1 MNLEH
6 LSNQLKTRERL
17 ALEIPGFRH
26 AAVLVAI
33 TLESDPKLILT
44 VRSSDLPTHK
54 GQISFPGGKL
64 EAGETV
70 QAGALR
76 EAYEEVGLEPRA
88 ATVIGLLDDV
98 WTPARFTA
106 TPVVALLE
114 PEAQLERN
122 PGEVA
127 EILRVPI
134 QDLRNLPPRFERRD
148 VPADVMAQIPQRS
161 KRGEVLHYD
170 WSSEA
175 GITHDIWGMTAFV
188 IQHLLEL
195 SHPQATRNQNG
206 PERANL

>member
-1 MNLEH
+1 LNLEH
-6 LSNQLKTRERL
+6 LSTQLKTRERL
-17 ALEIPGFRH
+17 TLEIPGFRH

-33 TLESDPKLILT
+33 TLELNPKLILT

-76 EAYEEVGLEPRA
+76 EAYEEVSLEPNA
-88 ATVIGLLDDV
+88 ARIIGLLDDV

-134 QDLRNLPPRFERRD
+134 QDLQNLKPRRERREL
-148 VPADVMAQIPQRS
+148 PAEFMAQIPQRS
-161 KRGEVLHYD
+161 TRVEILHYD
-170 WSSEA
+170 WTDLNN
-175 GITHDIWGMTAFV
+175 ITHDIWGMTAHV
-188 IQHLLEL
+188 IEHLLEL
-195 SHPQATRNQNG
+195 SHP
-206 PERANL
+206 

>member
-1 MNLEH
+1 LNFEH
-6 LSNQLKTRERL
+6 LIEQLKTRERL

-33 TLESDPKLILT
+33 TLEPDPKLILT

-76 EAYEEVGLEPRA
+76 EAFEEVSLEPNA
-88 ATVIGLLDDV
+88 AKVIGLLDDV

-134 QDLRNLPPRFERRD
+134 HDLQNLEPRREQRQL
-148 VPADVMAQIPQRS
+148 PAEFMAQIPERS
-161 KRGEVLHYD
+161 TRVTVLHYD
-170 WSSEA
+170 WTSDA
-175 GITHDIWGMTAFV
+175 GISYDIWGMTAHV
-188 IQHLLEL
+188 IEHLLEL
-195 SHPQATRNQNG
+195 SHP
-206 PERANL
+206 

>member
-1 MNLEH
+1 LNLEH
-6 LSNQLKTRERL
+6 LVTQLNSRERL

-33 TLESDPKLILT
+33 TLEPDPKLILT
-44 VRSSDLPTHK
+44 VRSSELPTHK

-76 EAYEEVGLEPRA
+76 EAYEEVSLEPNA
-88 ATVIGLLDDV
+88 ARIIGLLDDV

-134 QDLRNLPPRFERRD
+134 QDLRNLEPRRERREL
-148 VPADVMAQIPQRS
+148 PAEFMAQIPQRS
-161 KRGEVLHYD
+161 TRVEILHYD
-170 WSSEA
+170 WSSDA
-175 GITHDIWGMTAFV
+175 RIMYDIWGMTAHV
-188 IQHLLEL
+188 IEHLLEL
-195 SHPQATRNQNG
+195 SHP
-206 PERANL
+206 

>member
-6 LSNQLKTRERL
+6 LVSQLNTRERL

-33 TLESDPKLILT
+33 TLEADPKLILT

-76 EAYEEVGLEPRA
+76 EAYEEVSLEPSA
-88 ATVIGLLDDV
+88 AKVIGLLDDV

-134 QDLRNLPPRFERRD
+134 QDLRNLEPRRERREL
-148 VPADVMAQIPQRS
+148 PAEFMAQIPQRS
-161 KRGEVLHYD
+161 TRVEVLHYD
-170 WSSEA
+170 WGNDA
-175 GITHDIWGMTAFV
+175 GITYDIWGMTAHV
-188 IQHLLEL
+188 IEHLLEL
-195 SHPQATRNQNG
+195 SHP
-206 PERANL
+206 

>member
-6 LSNQLKTRERL
+6 LVNQLSTRERL
-17 ALEIPGFRH
+17 TLEIPGFRH

-33 TLESDPKLILT
+33 TLEPNPKLILT
-44 VRSSDLPTHK
+44 VRSSELPTHK

-76 EAYEEVGLEPRA
+76 EAYEEVSLEPNA
-88 ATVIGLLDDV
+88 ARIIGLLDDV

-134 QDLRNLPPRFERRD
+134 SDLRNLPPRFEQRD
-148 VPADVMAQIPQRS
+148 VPPDVLEQIPERS
-161 KRGEVLHYD
+161 RRGKVLHYD
-170 WSSEA
+170 WHSGT
-175 GITHDIWGMTAFV
+175 GIQYDIWGMTAFV

-195 SHPQATRNQNG
+195 SDT
-206 PERANL
+206 

>member
-1 MNLEH
+1 MNFEH
-6 LSNQLKTRERL
+6 LTEQLKTRERVV
-17 ALEIPGFRH
+17 LEIPGFRH

-33 TLESDPKLILT
+33 TLEANPKLILT

-76 EAYEEVGLEPRA
+76 EAFEEVSLEPKA
-88 ATVIGLLDDV
+88 ARIIGLLDDV

-134 QDLRNLPPRFERRD
+134 SDLRHLEPRRERREL
-148 VPADVMAQIPQRS
+148 PAEFMAQIPQRS
-161 KRGEVLHYD
+161 TRVTVLHYD
-170 WSSEA
+170 WQ
-175 GITHDIWGMTAFV
+175 GYDIWGMTAHV
-188 IQHLLEL
+188 IEHLLEL
-195 SHPQATRNQNG
+195 SHP
-206 PERANL
+206 

>member
-1 MNLEH
+1 
-6 LSNQLKTRERL
+6 
-17 ALEIPGFRH
+17 
-26 AAVLVAI
+26 VLVAI

-76 EAYEEVGLEPRA
+76 EAFEEVSLEPNA
-88 ATVIGLLDDV
+88 AKVIGLLDDV

-134 QDLRNLPPRFERRD
+134 QDLRNLEPRRERREL
-148 VPADVMAQIPQRS
+148 PAEFMMQIPQRAT
-161 KRGEVLHYD
+161 RVEILHYD
-170 WSSEA
+170 WRSDA
-175 GITHDIWGMTAFV
+175 GITYDIWGMTAHV
-188 IQHLLEL
+188 IEHLLEL
-195 SHPQATRNQNG
+195 SD
-206 PERANL
+206 PER

>member
-1 MNLEH
+1 LNLEH
-6 LSNQLKTRERL
+6 LTSQLNTRERL
-17 ALEIPGFRH
+17 TLEIPGFRH

-33 TLESDPKLILT
+33 TLEPNPKLILT

-76 EAYEEVGLEPRA
+76 EAYEEVSLEPKA
-88 ATVIGLLDDV
+88 AKVIGLLDDV

-134 QDLRNLPPRFERRD
+134 QDLQNLEPRRERREL
-148 VPADVMAQIPQRS
+148 PAEFMAQIPQRS
-161 KRGEVLHYD
+161 TRVEILHYD
-170 WSSEA
+170 WTDPNN
-175 GITHDIWGMTAFV
+175 ITHDIWGMTAHV
-188 IQHLLEL
+188 IEHLLEL
-195 SHPQATRNQNG
+195 SHPQR
-206 PERANL
+206 

>member
-1 MNLEH
+1 LNLEH
-6 LSNQLKTRERL
+6 LTTQLAAQINGRERL
-17 ALEIPGFRH
+17 TLEIPGFRH

-33 TLESDPKLILT
+33 TLEANPKLILT
-44 VRSSDLPTHK
+44 VRSSELPTHK

-64 EAGETV
+64 EAGESV

-76 EAYEEVGLEPRA
+76 EAYEEISLEPNA
-88 ATVIGLLDDV
+88 ARIIGLLDDV

-114 PEAQLERN
+114 PEAQLMRN

-127 EILRVPI
+127 EILYVPI
-134 QDLRNLPPRFERRD
+134 SDLRNLQPRFEQRNVPPD
-148 VPADVMAQIPQRS
+148 VFEKIPERS

-170 WSSEA
+170 WRSDA
-175 GITHDIWGMTAFV
+175 GIQYDIWGMTAFV

-195 SHPQATRNQNG
+195 SHP
-206 PERANL
+206 

>member
-1 MNLEH
+1 LNFEH
-6 LSNQLKTRERL
+6 LTEQLKTRERL

-33 TLESDPKLILT
+33 TLEPDPKLILT

-70 QAGALR
+70 QAAALR
-76 EAYEEVGLEPRA
+76 EAYEEVSLEPNA
-88 ATVIGLLDDV
+88 ARIIGLLDDV

-134 QDLRNLPPRFERRD
+134 QDLQNLEPRRERREL
-148 VPADVMAQIPQRS
+148 PAEFMAQIPQRS
-161 KRGEVLHYD
+161 TRVEILHYD
-170 WSSEA
+170 WRSDT
-175 GITHDIWGMTAFV
+175 GITHDIWGMTAHV
-188 IQHLLEL
+188 IEHLLEL
-195 SHPQATRNQNG
+195 SHP
-206 PERANL
+206 

>member
-1 MNLEH
+1 MNLE
-6 LSNQLKTRERL
+6 LLAEQLAARINTRERL
-17 ALEIPGFRH
+17 TLEIPGFRH

-33 TLESDPKLILT
+33 TLEPNPKLILT

-70 QAGALR
+70 QACALR
-76 EAYEEVGLEPRA
+76 EAYEEVSLEPKA
-88 ATVIGLLDDV
+88 ARIIGLLDDV

-134 QDLRNLPPRFERRD
+134 QDLRNLPTRFEQRN
-148 VPADVMAQIPQRS
+148 VPLDVMAQIPERS

-170 WSSEA
+170 WRSEA
-175 GITHDIWGMTAFV
+175 GIQYDIWGMTAFV

-195 SHPQATRNQNG
+195 SDI
-206 PERANL
+206 

>member
-1 MNLEH
+1 LNLEH
-6 LSNQLKTRERL
+6 LVTQLETRERL
-17 ALEIPGFRH
+17 VLEIPGFRH

-33 TLESDPKLILT
+33 TLEASPKLILT

-76 EAYEEVGLEPRA
+76 EAYEEVSLEPNA
-88 ATVIGLLDDV
+88 ARIIGLLDDV

-106 TPVVALLE
+106 TPVIALLE

-134 QDLRNLPPRFERRD
+134 QDLLNLEPRRERREL
-148 VPADVMAQIPQRS
+148 PAEFMAQIPQRS
-161 KRGEVLHYD
+161 TRVNVLHYD
-170 WSSEA
+170 WN
-175 GITHDIWGMTAFV
+175 GYDIWGMTAHV
-188 IQHLLEL
+188 IEHLLEL
-195 SHPQATRNQNG
+195 SQP
-206 PERANL
+206 